1 MNYIEQAYKGH
12 NHFWRYFIT
21 ALIVMSP
28 FLLNIAIYL
37 FMPELFEASMEE
49 FENYDGNKNLFLL
62 LNLIPFAV
70 LLVFL
75 FLFVKFLHERSI
87 TSLTTSRAKIDW
99 KRIFYAFGL
108 WLSISVAF
116 LVIGYLMAPENM
128 VWNFKPIPFFILV
141 AISLLFIPLQT
152 SLEEYLFRGYLMQGL
167 GILVKNR
174 WFPLL
179 VTSLTFGLLH
189 SFNPE
194 VEKLGWGVMVFYI
207 GTGLFFG
214 IATLMDEG
222 IELALGL
229 HAANNIVAA
238 IFVTT
243 NWTVFQTDALYI
255 DTSEPSLGWETY
267 LPIFVVYPIILF
279 IFSKKY
285 KWHSWQLKLF
295 GEVNKPILIAEEDT
309 SYDESETT

>member
-1 MNYIEQAYKGH
+1 MNFIQQAYKGY
-12 NHFWRYFIT
+12 NHFWRYFVT
-21 ALIVMSP
+21 TLVVMSP
-28 FLLNIAIYL
+28 FLLNIVIYL
-37 FMPELFEASMEE
+37 ALPEMFEASMEE
-49 FENYDGNKNLFLL
+49 MDNFDGNKNLFLF
-62 LNLIPFAV
+62 LNLIPFAF

-75 FLFVKFLHERSI
+75 FLFVKFMHQRSL

-99 KRIFYAFGL
+99 KRVFYAFGL
-108 WLSISVAF
+108 WMAISVAF
-116 LVIGYLMAPENM
+116 LVIGYFMAPEDM
-128 VWNFKPIPFFILV
+128 QWNFKPVPFLLLV
-141 AISLLFIPLQT
+141 LVSLVFIPIQT

-167 GILVKNR
+167 GVLAKNR
-174 WFPLL
+174 WVPLIL
-179 VTSLTFGLLH
+179 TSLAFGLLH
-189 SFNPE
+189 AFNPE

-243 NWTVFQTDALYI
+243 NWTVFQTDALFI

-267 LPIFVVYPIILF
+267 LPVFIVYPLMLL

-285 KWHSWQLKLF
+285 NWSNWQDKLF
-295 GEVNKPILIAEEDT
+295 GAIEKP
-309 SYDESETT
+309 ESITEG

>member
-1 MNYIEQAYKGH
+1 MNYIQQAYKGY
-12 NHFWRYFIT
+12 NHFWRYLIT
-21 ALIVMSP
+21 TLVVMSP
-28 FLLNIAIYL
+28 FLLNIVIYFAI
-37 FMPELFEASMEE
+37 PEMYEASMEE
-49 FENYDGNKNLFLL
+49 MENFDGNKNFFLL
-62 LNLIPFAV
+62 VNLIPFAF
-70 LLVFL
+70 LLAFL
-75 FLFVKFLHERSI
+75 FLFVKFMHQRSI
-87 TSLTTSRAKIDW
+87 TSLTTSRPKIDW
-99 KRIFYAFGL
+99 KRVFYAFGL
-108 WLSISVAF
+108 WFSISTAF
-116 LVIGYLMAPENM
+116 LVIGYYMAPEDM
-128 VWNFKPIPFFILV
+128 QWNFKPVPFALLV
-141 AISLLFIPLQT
+141 IISLIFIPLQT

-179 VTSLTFGLLH
+179 VTSLAFGLLH

-207 GTGLFFG
+207 GTGLLFG

-255 DTSEPSLGWETY
+255 DTSEPSLGWETN
-267 LPIFVVYPIILF
+267 LLVFLIYPLLLW
-279 IFSKKY
+279 IFSYKY
-285 KWHSWQLKLF
+285 NWSDWQGKLF
-295 GEVNKPILIAEEDT
+295 GKVEKP
-309 SYDESETT
+309 ETIVEA